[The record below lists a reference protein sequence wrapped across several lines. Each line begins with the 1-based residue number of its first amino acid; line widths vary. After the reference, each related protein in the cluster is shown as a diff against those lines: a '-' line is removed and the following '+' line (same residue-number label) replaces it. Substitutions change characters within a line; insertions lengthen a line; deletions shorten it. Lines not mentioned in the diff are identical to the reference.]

1 MPWSANYMKKCN
13 SAGADSQQD
22 FASAQ
27 SVNRMR
33 FSLPATSG
41 ISAHPLR
48 HRVVVPRLD
57 LRSPLT
63 RAPRY
68 AVAVRATETD
78 GERESLSGEWPVN
91 WSLASYEDVGEFFEN
106 NLVRAA

>member
-1 MPWSANYMKKCN
+1 
-13 SAGADSQQD
+13 
-22 FASAQ
+22 
-27 SVNRMR
+27 MR

-48 HRVVVPRLD
+48 HRVVVPRLG